1 MAKRRRNRLQT
12 RDSLPFNGFALT
24 STLSSEL
31 RVAKIPPMSFAAL
44 RRLRRKFGVPNATK
58 VVEARRFLEE
68 ELVDM
73 ARTRGSQISEDRDR
87 IPSLVR
93 AAGLD
98 SQFSREV
105 LWAGALGDRARL
117 NGEPSDTEID
127 RFFDALE
134 RLYGAELSEP
144 VEPRSLIGRVVGD
157 RYRIEMLVGEGAAGV
172 VYRARHV
179 ETDAPVAI
187 KVLHPSKV
195 LRREIVGELEHP
207 RKFWDELVA
216 RFRREARAAA
226 NVSHP
231 GIVSVFDFGTEGA
244 GFYQAMEFL
253 EGETLKDA
261 IAREAPMPFGRA
273 VRMIRDTSLALDA
286 AHARGVIHRDLKPAN
301 IFLCRFDWGES
312 VKVLDFGIAK
322 MLREAEEEA
331 TRLTE
336 TGVFLGTYR
345 YASPE
350 QCLGDIVGPESD
362 VYALGVILFEMLSA
376 RPPFD
381 GPSSVLAIKHAT
393 VRAPR
398 LDEFRTDL
406 PEELVELVD
415 ASLAKQPADRPQ
427 RAADFALRL
436 SAFAEGTASSPL
448 PARRPAQ
455 RAIPADAFA
464 MPESAPPGRSR
475 TAAAGAP
482 PALTARGGS
491 RAAQDF
497 AAMLVHEL
505 LDFFPEA
512 VAGGLAGS
520 DIYRRLHDEIDV
532 RWSLY
537 AQRHADEPTDHFYE
551 LLVAVVARG
560 DAAKLGPGLPD
571 STTQRRRRR
580 KR

>member
-1 MAKRRRNRLQT
+1 M
-12 RDSLPFNGFALT
+12 
-24 STLSSEL
+24 
-31 RVAKIPPMSFAAL
+31 
-44 RRLRRKFGVPNATK
+44 PNATK
-58 VVEARRFLEE
+58 VVEARRYLED
-68 ELVDM
+68 ELVDL
-73 ARTRGSQISEDRDR
+73 AKTRGSEVSDDRDR
-87 IPSLVR
+87 IPSLIR

-98 SQFSREV
+98 STFSREM
-105 LWAGALGDRARL
+105 LWASALGDRAKL
-117 NGEPSDTEID
+117 NNEPSDTEID

-157 RYRIEMLVGEGAAGV
+157 RYLIEMVVGEGAAGV

-195 LRREIVGELEHP
+195 LRREIVGELDHP
-207 RKFWDELVA
+207 RRFWDELVA

-253 EGETLKDA
+253 EGETLKDT
-261 IAREAPMPFGRA
+261 ITREAPMPFGRA
-273 VRMIRDTSLALDA
+273 VRIIRETSMALDA

-301 IFLCRFDWGES
+301 IFLCKFDWGES
-312 VKVLDFGIAK
+312 IKVLDFGIAK

-350 QCLGDIVGPESD
+350 QCLGDVVGPESD
-362 VYALGVILFEMLSA
+362 VYALGVILFEMLAA

-398 LDEFRTDL
+398 IDEYRSDL
-406 PEELVELVD
+406 PDELVELVES
-415 ASLAKQPADRPQ
+415 ALAKQPHERPK
-427 RAADFALRL
+427 RAAEFASRL
-436 SAFAEGTASSPL
+436 AAFAEGQSVA
-448 PARRPAQ
+448 AQVVRRPVQ

-464 MPESAPPGRSR
+464 VPESVLPQGRSR

-482 PALTARGGS
+482 PALSARLGS
-491 RAAQDF
+491 RASQDF
-497 AAMLVHEL
+497 AAMLVNEL
-505 LDFFPEA
+505 LDFFPDL
-512 VAGGLAGS
+512 VAKGLAS
-520 DIYRRLHDEIDV
+520 NDIYRRLHDEIDV

-537 AQRHADEPTDHFYE
+537 AQRFGDEPTDHFYE
-551 LLVAVVARG
+551 LLVALIARG
-560 DAAKLGPGLPD
+560 DATKLGPGLPD

>member
-1 MAKRRRNRLQT
+1 
-12 RDSLPFNGFALT
+12 
-24 STLSSEL
+24 
-31 RVAKIPPMSFAAL
+31 MSFAAL
-44 RRLRRKFGVPNATK
+44 RRLRRKFGVPNSTK
-58 VVEARRFLEE
+58 VVEARRYLED
-68 ELVDM
+68 ELVDR
-73 ARTRGSQISEDRDR
+73 ATTRGGEISEDRDR
-87 IPSLVR
+87 IPSLIR

-98 SQFSREV
+98 STFSREV
-105 LWAGALGDRARL
+105 LWASALGDRARL
-117 NGEPSDTEID
+117 NSEPSDTEID
-127 RFFDALE
+127 RYFDALE

-144 VEPRSLIGRVVGD
+144 VEPRDLIGRIVGD
-157 RYRIEMLVGEGAAGV
+157 RYRIEMVVGEGAAGV
-172 VYRARHV
+172 VYRARHI
-179 ETDAPVAI
+179 ETDAPVAV

-231 GIVSVFDFGTEGA
+231 GIVSVFDFGTEGT

-253 EGETLKDA
+253 EGETLKDT
-261 IAREAPMPFGRA
+261 IVREAPMPYGRA
-273 VRMIRDTSLALDA
+273 VRIVRETSLALDA

-301 IFLCRFDWGES
+301 IFLCKFDWGEQI
-312 VKVLDFGIAK
+312 KVLDFGIAK

-362 VYALGVILFEMLSA
+362 VYALGVILFEMLAA

-398 LDEFRTDL
+398 IDEYRSDL
-406 PEELVELVD
+406 PDELVELIES
-415 ASLAKQPADRPQ
+415 ALAKQPHERPA
-427 RAADFALRL
+427 RASEFASRL
-436 SAFAEGTASSPL
+436 AAFAEGSPAAA
-448 PARRPAQ
+448 PEIRRSPR
-455 RAIPADAFA
+455 RAISADDFA
-464 MPESAPPGRSR
+464 LPESVAPPGRSR

-482 PALTARGGS
+482 PALAARGGS

-505 LDFFPEA
+505 LDFFPDA
-512 VAGGLAGS
+512 VAKGLATN
-520 DIYRRLHDEIDV
+520 DIYRRMHDEIDV

-537 AQRHADEPTDHFYE
+537 AQRYGDEPTDHFYE
-551 LLVAVVARG
+551 LLIAVIARG
-560 DAAKLGPGLPD
+560 DVAKLGPGLPD

>member
-1 MAKRRRNRLQT
+1 
-12 RDSLPFNGFALT
+12 
-24 STLSSEL
+24 
-31 RVAKIPPMSFAAL
+31 MSFAAL

-58 VVEARRFLEE
+58 VAEARRFLED
-68 ELVDM
+68 ELVDL
-73 ARTRGSQISEDRDR
+73 ARTRGSEVSEDRDR

-98 SQFSREV
+98 STFSREV

-117 NGEPSDTEID
+117 NSEPSDTEID

-144 VEPRSLIGRVVGD
+144 VEPRSLIGRIVGD
-157 RYRIEMLVGEGAAGV
+157 RYRIEMVVGEGAAGV
-172 VYRARHV
+172 VYRARHI

-253 EGETLKDA
+253 EGETLKDT
-261 IAREAPMPFGRA
+261 IVREAPMPYGRA
-273 VRMIRDTSLALDA
+273 VRIIRETSLALDA

-312 VKVLDFGIAK
+312 IKVLDFGIAK

-350 QCLGDIVGPESD
+350 QCLGDVVGPESD
-362 VYALGVILFEMLSA
+362 VYALGVILFEMLAA

-406 PEELVELVD
+406 PEELVELVE
-415 ASLAKQPADRPQ
+415 ATLAKQPQERPT
-427 RAADFALRL
+427 RAAELASRL
-436 SAFAEGTASSPL
+436 APFAEGEPSAP
-448 PARRPAQ
+448 PAAARRPV
-455 RAIPADAFA
+455 RRSIPADAFA
-464 MPESAPPGRSR
+464 MPESVAPQSRSR

-482 PALTARGGS
+482 PALASRGGS

-505 LDFFPEA
+505 LDFFPDA
-512 VAGGLAGS
+512 VTKGLATS

-537 AQRHADEPTDHFYE
+537 AQRYGDEPTDHFYE
-551 LLVAVVARG
+551 LLVAVIARG
-560 DAAKLGPGLPD
+560 DVAKLGPGLPD